1 MTTTDT
7 TIDEIM
13 GRAGYE
19 PTKAGGGNWWW
30 SKPTADGS
38 TLCVCTVEYSLHGD
52 PLVDEWYAGRHANGS
67 FVECNEAMTLAE
79 ALMVVERIPS
89 PITPDGEIQK
99 QMSRREIENPDG

>member
-1 MTTTDT
+1 MD
-7 TIDEIM
+7 
-13 GRAGYE
+13 RAGYE
-19 PTKAGGGNWWW
+19 ATKAGGGNWWW
-30 SKPTADGS
+30 SRPTADGS

-89 PITPDGEIQK
+89 PITPDGVIQK